1 MLTNKPIQF
10 SHRIW
15 FCSPIRGMKIHNFTQ
30 AKEKN
35 R

>member
-10 SHRIW
+10 SHHIW
-15 FCSPIRGMKIHNFTQ
+15 FCSPLTGMKIHNFTQ